1 MRVGHRRHKLST
13 TISRNSHAFLEYMVK
28 TGRAT
33 TMAEA
38 VDWIVE
44 KVRQAENR
52 ARLERDTAAYFAG
65 LSRRAARDE
74 ARLGKALGQTVNELN
89 FDL

>member
-1 MRVGHRRHKLST
+1 MRTGSRRQKLST
-13 TISRNSHAFLEYMVK
+13 TISPDSHAFLEYMVK
-28 TGRAT
+28 TGRAA

-44 KVRQAENR
+44 KARQAENR

-74 ARLGKALGQTVNELN
+74 ARLGKTLGQAVDEVNFEL
-89 FDL
+89 